1 MCKVNCARRRTAW
14 PLIEPRVILRDAYAS
29 YIHREN
35 HSLYLIHRLSIRCNL
50 LYTTKRVPANR
61 KKIEALRS
69 SGALN
74 RHPEKVRHSLFAQH
88 DFFDPHDLVQLKYE
102 TVRAVELD
110 GHPIAQ
116 AALDF
121 GLSRPT
127 IYEAQQKLR
136 QAGVEGLLP
145 KNAVPKKRVSLHRT
159 FAAMLRSWLVQSPTF
174 RPRYW
179 SKEFKR
185 ASASCSIHALWK
197 KQCEKKGVTDRE
209 NSAQLPT
216 KSAVLDAPL

>member
-1 MCKVNCARRRTAW
+1 MLVVSIFLDKMTCKILINRVGIRR
-14 PLIEPRVILRDAYAS
+14 
-29 YIHREN
+29 
-35 HSLYLIHRLSIRCNL
+35 NL
-50 LYTTKRVPANR
+50 LYTGNPVPPNR

-127 IYEAQQKLR
+127 IYEAQEKLR
-136 QAGVEGLLP
+136 QEALKGFCP
-145 KNAVPKKRVSLHRT
+145 KNAVPKNRASLHRK
-159 FAAMLRSWLVQSPTF
+159 FAAILRSWLAQNPIF

-179 SKEFKR
+179 SKEFED

-197 KQCEKKGVTDRE
+197 RQCEKKGARE
-209 NSAQLPT
+209 REKPAHLPT
-216 KSAVLDAPL
+216 RSAVLDASL